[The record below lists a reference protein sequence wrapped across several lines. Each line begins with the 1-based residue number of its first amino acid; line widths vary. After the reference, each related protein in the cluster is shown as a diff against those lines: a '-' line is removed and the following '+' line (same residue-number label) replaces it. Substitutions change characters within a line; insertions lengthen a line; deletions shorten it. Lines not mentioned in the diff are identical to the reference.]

1 MSSRIAAVVSAGRSV
16 GRCAAACA
24 AASLFGALAL
34 PGCSDRDFPEG
45 FEAQASRDEASFNAP
60 AAPATAAPRGPALSG
75 GGGSPASGGAD
86 GSYLASDASAIE
98 PASEEITEA
107 DANEAVRRATTA
119 AIVKEL
125 ELPPPPPAVV
135 IGGEEPYKKHAQHP
149 KFEEFRRKAGRYIQ
163 LKRQLL
169 PLGRKLADGTATAE
183 ERARHNR
190 IEEAMAQ
197 EFRPLNAYLWDDR
210 WTEEDRAA
218 MGWILFVPPES

>member
-1 MSSRIAAVVSAGRSV
+1 MS
-16 GRCAAACA
+16 
-24 AASLFGALAL
+24 AS
-34 PGCSDRDFPEG
+34 
-45 FEAQASRDEASFNAP
+45 N
-60 AAPATAAPRGPALSG
+60 
-75 GGGSPASGGAD
+75 SPST
-86 GSYLASDASAIE
+86 
-98 PASEEITEA
+98 SEEPIEA

-119 AIVKEL
+119 RIVEEL
-125 ELPPPPPAVV
+125 KLPPPPPTVV

-169 PLGRKLADGTATAE
+169 PLGRKLADGTATPD

-190 IEEAMAQ
+190 IEDAMAQ

-218 MGWILFVPPES
+218 MGWILFVPPEP

>member
-1 MSSRIAAVVSAGRSV
+1 MSPFVAAVVSAGRSV

-34 PGCSDRDFPEG
+34 AGCNDRDFPEG

-75 GGGSPASGGAD
+75 GAGSPASGGAD

-98 PASEEITEA
+98 PASEEVTEA
-107 DANEAVRRATTA
+107 DANEAARPATTA

-125 ELPPPPPAVV
+125 ELPPPTPAVV

-218 MGWILFVPPES
+218 MGWILFVPPE

>member
-1 MSSRIAAVVSAGRSV
+1 MSSCIAAVVSAGRSA
-16 GRCAAACA
+16 GRCAAVCA

-45 FEAQASRDEASFNAP
+45 FEAQASRDEASFN
-60 AAPATAAPRGPALSG
+60 APATAAPRGPALSG

-98 PASEEITEA
+98 PASEEVTEA

-218 MGWILFVPPES
+218 MGWILFVPPE

>member
-60 AAPATAAPRGPALSG
+60 AAPATAAPRGPALPG
-75 GGGSPASGGAD
+75 GVGSPASDGAD
-86 GSYLASDASAIE
+86 GSFVVSAASEIE

-218 MGWILFVPPES
+218 MGWILFVPPE